1 MKGLLNNISG
11 KTINKYLSV
20 GGGACSLQ
28 ECIFCKI
35 IAGEIPSQ
43 VVYQDD
49 KVFAFRDIAPAAP
62 VHVLLIPKKH
72 ISSMA
77 DIDMEDADLMGHILL
92 TTAKLAKELGL
103 AKGYR
108 LVSNCGEEGGQTVD
122 HLHFHLLGGRQM
134 QWPPG

>member
-1 MKGLLNNISG
+1 M
-11 KTINKYLSV
+11 
-20 GGGACSLQ
+20 Q

-35 IAGEIPSQ
+35 ITGEIPSQ

-49 KVFAFRDIAPAAP
+49 KVFAFRDIAPATP
-62 VHVLLIPKKH
+62 VHVLVIPKKH
-72 ISSMA
+72 ISSL
-77 DIDMEDADLMGHILL
+77 DDVGMEDADLMGHILL

-108 LVSNCGEEGGQTVD
+108 LVANCGEEGGQTVH